1 MKSKFFGLSAKLAL
15 CFVAALG
22 TLTSCYEK
30 EDITTVVDT
39 TPKTVTY
46 TISGSVYNYASL
58 AGINGASVVLTKGD
72 AKKVETTT
80 KDGGQ
85 FAISLT
91 KLTEEDRGDYT
102 LTVTANGY
110 KVRKTNVTIYFE
122 KAANQTIATHMDFA
136 LKSNEIQGGVIE
148 VVAGAEEQ
156 TEEVQGVDSEGNPTV
171 DQVIIPEGLFGAG
184 VTKTITFTREG
195 QSEEIAS
202 DAVRVWEGK
211 PDGTKFVKPL
221 QFIFKDKAGQKLN
234 VYYEVNGVWVKDT
247 EGGKITE
254 NNGTYTAEV
263 YHFSRFKFSAV
274 DYNYEIVPADPT
286 ETTGKPH
293 SAELKYYNG
302 TNKDVEYP
310 FVVNGLVSGAKYAT
324 PLTTVFAN
332 SAAPAVAI
340 KYFESFLLS
349 ETGGYS
355 ELPGNNFKNVKLETI
370 LNVPA
375 HNNLIGATTTEEFQ
389 TIAYTMTFAGK
400 DYVVVVEK
408 VKEYTIVPSV
418 YDYTHGHG
426 IGHGHG
432 HGDELNAGGGIITFE

>member
-58 AGINGASVVLTKGD
+58 SGINGASVVLTKGD
-72 AKKVETTT
+72 VKKAETTT
-80 KDGGQ
+80 VKGQ

-102 LTVTANGY
+102 LTVTADGY
-110 KVRKTNVTIYFE
+110 KTRKTSVTIYFE
-122 KAANQTIATHMDFA
+122 KAANQTIATHLDFA

-156 TEEVQGVDSEGNPTV
+156 IEEVQGVDSEGNPTV
-171 DQVIIPEGLFGAG
+171 DQVVIPEGLFGAG

-195 QSEEIAS
+195 QNEEIAN

-211 PDGTKFVKPL
+211 PDGTTFVKPL
-221 QFIFKDKAGQKLN
+221 QFIFKDKPGQNLN
-234 VYYEVNGVWVKDT
+234 VYYEINGVWVKDT
-247 EGGKITE
+247 KGGKVTE

-263 YHFSRFKFSAV
+263 YHFSRFKFSTV
-274 DYNYEIVPADPT
+274 DYSCEIDVV
-286 ETTGKPH
+286 GK
-293 SAELKYYNG
+293 SEVSGEQKKAELKYYNG
-302 TNKDVEYP
+302 TNTNVEYP
-310 FVVNGLVSGAKYAT
+310 FELKGLRSGAKYGT
-324 PLTTVFAN
+324 PLTEVFAN
-332 SAAPAVAI
+332 SVAPAIAI
-340 KYFESFLLS
+340 KYLENFLLS
-349 ETGGYS
+349 EDGGYS
-355 ELPGNNFKNVKLETI
+355 ELPGDDFKNVTLET
-370 LNVPA
+370 LLTVPA
-375 HNNLIGATTTEEFQ
+375 HNNLTGATTTETIQ
-389 TIAYTMTFAGK
+389 TIAYAMVFGGK
-400 DYVVVVEK
+400 SYTIVVDK
-408 VKEYTIVPSV
+408 LKDYTIVPSV